1 VVTYQPIVA
10 AVTVTRHPRF
20 NPHAVRQ
27 GVSPA
32 RASASRP
39 VRLRPVS
46 ITVDAVRRTPCATV
60 SRTVR
65 PALTM
70 AASRCCPSMRT
81 PSSSKAM
88 PWWVNCHSPRWICPA
103 NCCTVLLLTGSGLWM
118 RLDASTWTASS
129 CWCAA
134 GRTASRA
141 VRCGTTAVTCSTT
154 SWRAPCARDAGSPS
168 VPAPAPALRPCPRTG
183 ARRPTPGATSA
194 VPPAGR
200 STPSRPGGAA
210 TGGRSR
216 SHRTSRPG

>member
-70 AASRCCPSMRT
+70 GRQPVLSVDENAILVEGDALVGQLPF
-81 PSSSKAM
+81 
-88 PWWVNCHSPRWICPA
+88 PA
-103 NCCTVLLLTGSGLWM
+103 LDLSGQLLHRALAD
-118 RLDASTWTASS
+118 RK
-129 CWCAA
+129 
-134 GRTASRA
+134 RA
-141 VRCGTTAVTCSTT
+141 V
-154 SWRAPCARDAGSPS
+154 DA
-168 VPAPAPALRPCPRTG
+168 A
-183 ARRPTPGATSA
+183 
-194 VPPAGR
+194 
-200 STPSRPGGAA
+200 
-210 TGGRSR
+210 
-216 SHRTSRPG
+216 